1 VTNTSRR
8 AVNLQ
13 GWSLADR
20 DGHTYRFRNVRLDG
34 RSTVRVHTGT
44 GRDTR
49 HDVYQDRRAYIWNN
63 DGDTATLR
71 SSNGRTVDTKSWGRN
86 HH

>member
-1 VTNTSRR
+1 
-8 AVNLQ
+8 
-13 GWSLADR
+13 
-20 DGHTYRFRNVRLDG
+20 VRLDG

-63 DGDTATLR
+63 NGDTATLR
-71 SSNGRTVDTKSWGRN
+71 GSNGRIVDTESWGRN
-86 HH
+86 HR